1 MCFSLAELAT
11 NITVSGDAADDTV
24 FLVSCLAPDCEDAVC
39 CDDAADSDD
48 EANEAAETTAL
59 LASASVNALLPA
71 I

>member
-1 MCFSLAELAT
+1 MCFSLAELVT

-24 FLVSCLAPDCEDAVC
+24 FLVSCLAPDCEDEVC
-39 CDDAADSDD
+39 CDDAADSDE